1 MNLFVGMSGIGV
13 CVQNIVYE
21 TKQKENE
28 KKSTQMCD
36 IYRTKTNVIIY
47 SKRCGQ
53 YLLWEFNLKLLVWL
67 YDSGFDLAQAL

>member
-28 KKSTQMCD
+28 KKK
-36 IYRTKTNVIIY
+36 YANV
-47 SKRCGQ
+47 
-53 YLLWEFNLKLLVWL
+53 
-67 YDSGFDLAQAL
+67 